1 MNKKLVAFALSTTAL
16 LGAGA
21 MAETTPFNGTAAN
34 AVYAYET
41 EAQLSTEGMV
51 GDAGYELYVDGTL
64 VIGSGTFEGADLF
77 LLVDSSAGRVS
88 RPISLVFESGA
99 TLSGSGEKLL
109 QESTTLKSVS
119 GTLKVSGSMARAF
132 EACTALETFNLSLA
146 AGSNVTDMT
155 SMFEGVYTLSTVDL
169 SGWDV
174 SNVTSMAGLFRS
186 CSNLTTV
193 TLTGWN
199 TSNVAK
205 MGSMFRGC
213 ESLESIDLSSW
224 KVNQLSQADV
234 MFKDCTALKSVNL
247 AGWSSEHY
255 PTTIKMFEN
264 CSSLT
269 EIDLSGWDSAKLSMY
284 SDMFA
289 GATSISKITLGDVDN
304 VKILDL
310 ITSDE
315 TWVNQDNRA
324 LGSFTLGEL
333 VTNWNKDTMAG
344 TWVTAS
350 TLPAPAVTP
359 MAVYRLYNPNSG
371 EHFYTLSEVERDATV
386 AAGWNDEG
394 IGWYAP
400 DESDT
405 PVYRLYSG
413 TDHHYT
419 MDEEEKDALIA
430 EGWKY
435 EGVAFYSADPS
446 EGIALLR
453 QFNPFVDPE
462 AATNNSGSHNY
473 TTDQVEND
481 YLVSLGWQAEDVA
494 FYGMAVD
501 ADEEPGQPGGQ
512 EEDVTPVP
520 PTADE

>member
-1 MNKKLVAFALSTTAL
+1 
-16 LGAGA
+16 
-21 MAETTPFNGTAAN
+21 
-34 AVYAYET
+34 
-41 EAQLSTEGMV
+41 
-51 GDAGYELYVDGTL
+51 
-64 VIGSGTFEGADLF
+64 
-77 LLVDSSAGRVS
+77 
-88 RPISLVFESGA
+88 
-99 TLSGSGEKLL
+99 
-109 QESTTLKSVS
+109 
-119 GTLKVSGSMARAF
+119 
-132 EACTALETFNLSLA
+132 
-146 AGSNVTDMT
+146 
-155 SMFEGVYTLSTVDL
+155 
-169 SGWDV
+169 
-174 SNVTSMAGLFRS
+174 
-186 CSNLTTV
+186 
-193 TLTGWN
+193 
-199 TSNVAK
+199 
-205 MGSMFRGC
+205 
-213 ESLESIDLSSW
+213 
-224 KVNQLSQADV
+224 